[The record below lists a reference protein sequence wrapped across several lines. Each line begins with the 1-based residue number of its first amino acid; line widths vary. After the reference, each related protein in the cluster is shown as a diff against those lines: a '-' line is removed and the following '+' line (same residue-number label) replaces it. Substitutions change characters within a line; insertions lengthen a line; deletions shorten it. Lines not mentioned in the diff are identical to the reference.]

1 MVLWTKKL
9 HIFISD
15 LYESSEEIPVL
26 EYFWKNSRS
35 IEIMKDG
42 ELQKIHF
49 RVKDEV
55 SNSISYFKKNSI
67 LSVVLNINHHVSDW
81 HQREHWIK
89 LFYLFKPLRFVLVS
103 FLLLQGVLREEVKE
117 MVKWN
122 VDRSSSSTKIREL
135 MDWSKDIVEDIYY
148 QLEIRKN
155 IFADFL
161 IKHW

>member
-1 MVLWTKKL
+1 MVLRDISVFHRKIVRKYATR
-9 HIFISD
+9 FISD
-15 LYESSEEIPVL
+15 VYESSEEIPVL

-55 SNSISYFKKNSI
+55 SNWIWTIMIVIEVKESSI
-67 LSVVLNINHHVSDW
+67 LG
-81 HQREHWIK
+81 
-89 LFYLFKPLRFVLVS
+89 FVFIIFLVI
-103 FLLLQGVLREEVKE
+103 QGVLREEVKE

-148 QLEIRKN
+148 QLEVRKN
-155 IFADFL
+155 ILADFL